1 MEVIRKKMKKIA
13 RLISVAAV
21 AMALIKK
28 MKKIA
33 RLISVAAVAM
43 ALIIAFSGVASAS
56 SLAEYYRMEM
66 TDAADKIDVGGLKEG
81 SMAKGTVS
89 AGVSV
94 FVVDGSDGGVGTILS
109 YEEKFTASGL
119 FVFHMVIDYTSVIT
133 PP

>member
-1 MEVIRKKMKKIA
+1 MEKIA
-13 RLISVAAV
+13 RLISVAA
-21 AMALIKK
+21 I
-28 MKKIA
+28 
-33 RLISVAAVAM
+33 AM

-66 TDAADKIDVGGLKEG
+66 TDAADKIDAGGLKEG

-94 FVVDGSDGGVGTILS
+94 FVVYGSGGGVGSILS
-109 YEEKFTASGL
+109 YEEKSTTSGS
-119 FVFHMVIDYTSVIT
+119 FVFYKVIDYTSVVT